1 MIVSR
6 FVPPEISKVAIRLHE
21 GFAHALIRITTPRVD
36 IASNTQVW
44 FKLLELAGRAP
55 DVKFAQAMKVLYID
69 AMDEA
74 SRTNPQTLALA
85 KEWSNDATVGYIEFD
100 YEVSI
105 VMVGYVVII
114 IG

>member
-1 MIVSR
+1 M
-6 FVPPEISKVAIRLHE
+6 
-21 GFAHALIRITTPRVD
+21 
-36 IASNTQVW
+36 
-44 FKLLELAGRAP
+44 
-55 DVKFAQAMKVLYID
+55 LYID